1 MRQYLKKELVVP
13 RWFLWAV
20 LILAIVSFATIYI
33 KAHELYLGK
42 YWAEIELSKERL
54 YFKEIFVLDPP
65 IWAPI
70 ANFVEMQIG
79 FLCSLGIVVGTI
91 WILCRGRRSPNE

>member
-1 MRQYLKKELVVP
+1 MNFIWENIGQKLNCQKRD
-13 RWFLWAV
+13 
-20 LILAIVSFATIYI
+20 
-33 KAHELYLGK
+33 
-42 YWAEIELSKERL
+42 
-54 YFKEIFVLDPP
+54 FKEIFVLDPP